1 MENMGTPIEAIP
13 EEGEY
18 PSKLKLNGDQIE
30 CLRSLDHFDI
40 DEATGEI
47 DFE

>member
-1 MENMGTPIEAIP
+1 METAGGQIESIP
-13 EEGEY
+13 EEEY
-18 PSKLKLNGDQIE
+18 TNKLRLNGDQIE
-30 CLRSLDHFDI
+30 YLRSLDHFDI